1 MKHSRIDYK
10 KTKKKKVFKRIFL
23 FITIPLLLIALYLGY
38 TVYETIKAANNSY
51 VALDRDKSKYREKPV
66 EIRKDPFTILILGI
80 EDYGS
85 GGKGGRSD
93 TIMVATFNPDDA
105 SMNLLSIPRD
115 TRVNIAG
122 RDEKDKINHAYS
134 FGGLDM
140 TVSTVEDFLEIPID
154 YYVTLDF
161 DGFLNIIDT
170 VGGVTVDVP
179 FDFWDYK
186 HGDWDTKL
194 YFKEGKMRLN
204 SEEALTYARM
214 RKKDPRGDLGRTER
228 QKQVVKAL
236 IDEINSPS
244 TLFKVN
250 DIVNDVGENVETN
263 MRVNE
268 VLAFQQKYSSFR
280 ASSINNL
287 DLEGTD
293 EYIGGIYYYIPDDT
307 SLANLQIE
315 LKEHLE
321 MD

>member
-1 MKHSRIDYK
+1 MKHSRTDYK
-10 KTKKKKVFKRIFL
+10 KTKKKRVIKKIFF
-23 FITIPLLLIALYLGY
+23 FISIPLLLLGLYFGY

-51 VALDRDKSKYREKPV
+51 VALDREKSKYREKPV
-66 EIRKDPFTILILGI
+66 EIKKEPFTVLILGI
-80 EDYGS
+80 ENYGS

-115 TRVNIAG
+115 TLVDISGKDIR
-122 RDEKDKINHAYS
+122 DKINHAYS
-134 FGGLDM
+134 YGGLDM

-186 HGDWDTKL
+186 HGDWDTKI
-194 YFKEGKMRLN
+194 YFEEGEMRLD
-204 SEEALTYARM
+204 SDEALTYARM
-214 RKKDPRGDLGRTER
+214 RKKDPRGDIGRTER

-244 TLFKVN
+244 TLLKVN
-250 DIVNDVGENVETN
+250 DIVKDVGENVETN
-263 MRVNE
+263 MRINE

-280 ASSINNL
+280 ASSINSL

-293 EYIGGIYYYIPDDT
+293 EYIDDIYYYMPDDT
-307 SLANLQIE
+307 SLANLKIE
-315 LKEHLE
+315 LKNHLE
-321 MD
+321 IE

>member
-1 MKHSRIDYK
+1 MKHSRTDYK
-10 KTKKKKVFKRIFL
+10 KTKKKKVIKKIL
-23 FITIPLLLIALYLGY
+23 FFIAIPLLLVGLYFGY

-51 VALDRDKSKYREKPV
+51 VALDREKSKYREKPV
-66 EIRKDPFTILILGI
+66 EIRKEPFTVLILGI

-85 GGKGGRSD
+85 GGTGGRSD

-115 TRVNIAG
+115 TLVDIANKDI
-122 RDEKDKINHAYS
+122 RDKINHAYS
-134 FGGLDM
+134 FGGLEM

-186 HGDWDTKL
+186 HGDWDTKI
-194 YFKEGKMRLN
+194 YFEEGKMRLD
-204 SEEALTYARM
+204 SDEALTYARM
-214 RKKDPRGDLGRTER
+214 RKKDPRGDIGRTER
-228 QKQVVKAL
+228 QRQVVKAL
-236 IDEINSPS
+236 IDEVNSPS
-244 TLFKVN
+244 TLLKVN
-250 DIVNDVGENVETN
+250 DIVKDVGDNVETN
-263 MRVNE
+263 MRINE

-287 DLEGTD
+287 ELEGTD
-293 EYIGGIYYYIPDDT
+293 EYIDGIYYYMPDDT
-307 SLANLQIE
+307 SLANLKIE
-315 LKEHLE
+315 LKNHLKIE
-321 MD
+321 